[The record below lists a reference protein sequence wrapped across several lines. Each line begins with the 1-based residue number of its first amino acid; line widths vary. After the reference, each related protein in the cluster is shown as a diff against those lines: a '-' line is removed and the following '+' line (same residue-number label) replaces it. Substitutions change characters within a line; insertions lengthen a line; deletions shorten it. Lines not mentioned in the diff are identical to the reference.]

1 MIFCNFQAIGLV
13 ENQSDWYLGKLWKN
27 HQPWPALVSAVSSCV
42 HGCVCAYSMTH
53 MHLCGWVCMC
63 GCDCVCVW
71 VFMLQCVCVCASV
84 LCVFSYICVKTDV
97 I

>member
-42 HGCVCAYSMTH
+42 HGCVCAYSMIH
-53 MHLCGWVCMC
+53 MHLCGCGWVCMC
-63 GCDCVCVW
+63 GCDCVGVG
-71 VFMLQCVCVCASV
+71 VHASVCVCASV
-84 LCVFSYICVKTDV
+84 LCVFAYICVKTDV